1 MGPDTGTNY
10 RVGRAAHSAV
20 PLSGGGRPNP
30 ATRTV
35 APMDGR
41 PVMLA
46 IAGDSATGKTTLA
59 RGLVEA
65 LGASRSTAI
74 SVDNYHCHDRVERAA
89 RGLTP
94 LHPAANYLGV
104 MDQHLQLLAL
114 GQPIL
119 QPVYDH
125 STGTL
130 GRPVLVTPRDY
141 VIVEGFL
148 PLHSKVARACFDVTV
163 FVEFPEPVRRM
174 LKIQRD
180 VHGRG
185 YTEQQVLAELERRKP
200 EAEAFI
206 RPQRAYADIVVRFA
220 PIEERG
226 EDASD
231 PLSATVLLRP
241 TIPHPDLMTI
251 VSPEHQKAIHLK
263 LLRDDDGKPVDA
275 LHIHAYA
282 PAEVTRR
289 VQEAIWAGLGRA
301 RPLPDCLGLL
311 GPERPIRAGSPG
323 PDNALER
330 RSEPLAV
337 VQLLLLYHLLRARS

>member
-1 MGPDTGTNY
+1 
-10 RVGRAAHSAV
+10 
-20 PLSGGGRPNP
+20 
-30 ATRTV
+30 
-35 APMDGR
+35 MDGR

-46 IAGDSATGKTTLA
+46 LTGDTATGKTTLA
-59 RGLVEA
+59 RGLVAA

-74 SVDNYHCHDRVERAA
+74 SLDDYQRHDRAERAG
-89 RGLTP
+89 RGLTA
-94 LHPAANYLGV
+94 LHPAANHLDV

-125 STGTL
+125 STGRL
-130 GRPVLVTPRDY
+130 RRPVLVTPREY

-148 PLHSKVARACFDVTV
+148 PLHNKVARACFDVTV
-163 FVEFPEPVRRM
+163 FVELPEPARRM
-174 LKIQRD
+174 LELRRD

-185 YTEQQVLAELERRKP
+185 LTEQEVLAELERRKP
-200 EAEAFI
+200 EVQAFVS
-206 RPQRAYADIVVRFA
+206 PQRAFADIVLHFA

-241 TIPHPDLMTI
+241 TIAHPDLMAI
-251 VSPEHQKAIHLK
+251 VSADHQKAIHLK

-275 LHIHAYA
+275 LHIHGYA
-282 PAEVTRR
+282 PPELTRG
-289 VQEAIWAGLGRA
+289 VQEAIWAGLGGD
-301 RPLPDCLGLL
+301 RPLPDGLGQLD
-311 GPERPIRAGSPG
+311 PERPGC
-323 PDNALER
+323 

-337 VQLLLLYHLLRARS
+337 VQLLLLYHLLRARP